1 MSEKI
6 LIKKILNELPLDVIY
21 NIYLYCPRKLVI
33 VNEILSIKPFFLI
46 LLLLLWLSF
55 LYSIGLLITNNSSI
69 EFIFFNLFIGLLISS
84 LFFLLCL
91 FLVEIYI

>member
-6 LIKKILNELPLDVIY
+6 LIKKILNELPFDVIY

-33 VNEILSIKPFFLI
+33 VNELLSIKVFFYILI
-46 LLLLLWLSF
+46 LLLWLLF

-91 FLVEIYI
+91 FLVEINN

>member
-33 VNEILSIKPFFLI
+33 VNELLSIKVFFYILI
-46 LLLLLWLSF
+46 LLLWLSF

-91 FLVEIYI
+91 FLVEINN

>member
-21 NIYLYCPRKLVI
+21 NIYLYCPRKLVV
-33 VNEILSIKPFFLI
+33 VNELLSIKVFFYILI
-46 LLLLLWLSF
+46 LLLWLSF

-91 FLVEIYI
+91 FLVEINN